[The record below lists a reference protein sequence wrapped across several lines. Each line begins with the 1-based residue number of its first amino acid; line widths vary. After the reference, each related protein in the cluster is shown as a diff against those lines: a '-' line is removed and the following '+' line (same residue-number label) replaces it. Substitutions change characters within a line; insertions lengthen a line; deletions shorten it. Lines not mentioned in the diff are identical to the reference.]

1 MYIFKIY
8 AGFILFVSIA
18 ALSFQAVAQNRQN
31 DTWVDSQVNKN
42 PAVIEARELLNSSA
56 FKVKS
61 LNQPI
66 YNPNLETSY
75 EREGDGNN
83 YSIGFSQAIDLNDKK
98 SINENIGKLSY
109 IADQNSLKAVF
120 EQTKADALTVL
131 IKRLFAQKNAVLAF
145 EQERQLQRLLTIVD
159 EKRSTCILEPL
170 DVELIYL
177 NLSKTLISIS
187 EKQIKLKEIEVKIKE
202 LLPDWTPEKVVIPV
216 NGLGLSNYRIDPNW
230 IVQHPVVELAKTEW
244 KVKQISTQLIEK
256 TSKADPTIGLSAGKN
271 DRENIVGITF
281 SMPINIR
288 NNYSD
293 EIKASYSE
301 ALAAEAKFQSVYRQ
315 QTFVAKANYE
325 SLLTSKKYF
334 EQWRTLTA
342 GRADNSAKLLN
353 VSWESGD
360 ISTSNYLTGLSQRAD
375 GLYSGI
381 ELEMQFKLREISFLL
396 SIGQISHLKI

>member
-1 MYIFKIY
+1 
-8 AGFILFVSIA
+8 
-18 ALSFQAVAQNRQN
+18 
-31 DTWVDSQVNKN
+31 VDSQVKKN

-56 FKVKS
+56 FKAKS

-83 YSIGFSQAIDLNDKK
+83 YSIGFSQTIDLNDKK

-109 IADQNSLKAVF
+109 IADQNRLKAIF
-120 EQTKADALTVL
+120 EQTKADALTAL
-131 IKRLFAQKNAVLAF
+131 IKWQFAQKNAVLAF

-159 EKRSTCILEPL
+159 EKKSAGILEPL

-187 EKQIKLKEIEVKIKE
+187 ENQIKLKETEVKIKE

-244 KVKQISTQLIEK
+244 KVKQISTRLIEK

-281 SMPINIR
+281 SMPLNIR

-301 ALAAEAKFQSVYRQ
+301 TLAAEAKFQSVYRQ

-325 SLLTSKKYF
+325 SLSTSKKYF

-360 ISTSNYLTGLSQRAD
+360 ISTSDYLTGLSQRAD